1 MSQIE
6 QLKMQLHGLAD
17 QSRSGAGSLA
27 SFKQRFE
34 QASQHVQA
42 LISGSATGADRD
54 ITTVLEAAGKS
65 VEQAVQALQIA
76 EAGCRSYANQI

>member
-27 SFKQRFE
+27 GMQSMWEPPHVARIGPNEGTTAPPYSSPADFLRS
-34 QASQHVQA
+34 ASM
-42 LISGSATGADRD
+42 
-54 ITTVLEAAGKS
+54 
-65 VEQAVQALQIA
+65 
-76 EAGCRSYANQI
+76 

>member
-6 QLKMQLHGLAD
+6 QLKLQLHSLAD

-27 SFKQRFE
+27 GFKQRFE

-54 ITTVLEAAGKS
+54 ISTVLEAAGKS

>member
-1 MSQIE
+1 
-6 QLKMQLHGLAD
+6 MQLHSLAD
-17 QSRSGAGSLA
+17 QSRQGAGSLA
-27 SFKQRFE
+27 GFKQRFE

-54 ITTVLEAAGKS
+54 ISTVLEAAGKS